1 MDVRLTLVS
10 GSPQRR
16 ELLSSLGLPFEVV
29 PTRAA
34 ELWTGDSPE
43 HIAVANARRKVERST
58 VPNNV
63 SRILLGADTIISV
76 GAKVFGKPAGPDSA
90 GRMLSRLSGQ
100 WHRVITGYCLVYF
113 SRGNQDSAGVQAG
126 YVVTEVKMRIIDTSE
141 LSSYLCSSE
150 WEDKAGAYAIQGKAA
165 AFVEDLRG
173 DYSNVVGLPVERIRQ
188 EIEQHYAKFRF
199 L

>member
-10 GSPQRR
+10 GSPRRR

-29 PTRAA
+29 PTRAT
-34 ELWTGDSPE
+34 ELWIGDSPE
-43 HIAVANARRKVERST
+43 QIAVANARRKVERST

-76 GAKVFGKPAGPDSA
+76 GANVFGKPAGPDSA
-90 GRMLSRLSGQ
+90 GRMLSCLSGR
-100 WHRVITGYCLVYF
+100 WHRVITGYCLVYVC
-113 SRGNQDSAGVQAG
+113 RGNQDSEGVQAG

-150 WEDKAGAYAIQGKAA
+150 WEGKAGAYAIQGKAA